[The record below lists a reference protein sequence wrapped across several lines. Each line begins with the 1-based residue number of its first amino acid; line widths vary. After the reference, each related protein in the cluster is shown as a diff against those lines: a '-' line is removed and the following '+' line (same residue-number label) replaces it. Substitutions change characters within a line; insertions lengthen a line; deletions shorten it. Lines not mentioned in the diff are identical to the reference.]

1 MFGDDTIVVIENN
14 NIGKSVL
21 HVVNYDL
28 ESDILLYGNKGE
40 SGLRTTKKTKTIGAS
55 QLKVL
60 IEHQILEVPDY
71 KTIDELYNFVETGS
85 SFEAD
90 SGKTD
95 DLVMTLLNFAYI
107 TTTPYFKEFSESG
120 ANMRETFFEKKEQE
134 LMDDISPFG
143 IISGGMGN
151 SLDGIEDG
159 YEVVDYH

>member
-1 MFGDDTIVVIENN
+1 
-14 NIGKSVL
+14 
-21 HVVNYDL
+21 
-28 ESDILLYGNKGE
+28 
-40 SGLRTTKKTKTIGAS
+40 
-55 QLKVL
+55 
-60 IEHQILEVPDY
+60 
-71 KTIDELYNFVETGS
+71 
-85 SFEAD
+85 
-90 SGKTD
+90 
-95 DLVMTLLNFAYI
+95 MTLLNFAYI